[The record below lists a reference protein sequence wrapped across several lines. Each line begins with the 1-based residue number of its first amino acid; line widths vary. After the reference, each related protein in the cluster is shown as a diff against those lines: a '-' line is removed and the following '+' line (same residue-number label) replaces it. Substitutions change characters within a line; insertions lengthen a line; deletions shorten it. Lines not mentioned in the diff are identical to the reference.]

1 MALVG
6 GAVVVAMV
14 ATLAAVAVVNDARDD
29 DCGIFS
35 PYNGAYSA
43 RVSFLF
49 EKKQAILKS

>member
-6 GAVVVAMV
+6 GEVVVAMV